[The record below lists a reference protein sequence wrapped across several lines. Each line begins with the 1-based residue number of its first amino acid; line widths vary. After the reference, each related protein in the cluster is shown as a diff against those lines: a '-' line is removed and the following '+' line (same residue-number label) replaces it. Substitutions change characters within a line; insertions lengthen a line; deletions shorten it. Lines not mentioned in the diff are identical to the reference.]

1 MRAFTL
7 IELIFVIVIIGIM
20 AGVGMSSFKPTYLID
35 DVHFIQS
42 KIQEAQF
49 RGIGYEHNDFGSENS
64 SADYNNGCID
74 LSKTALQ
81 QTSSE
86 TNTIYKLHVDDFDYG
101 TLCFDSKGRPHRDNF
116 TFATL
121 LDTQMTLNLT
131 YSNEQK
137 DIFIEPRS
145 GYAIIKHY

>member
-20 AGVGMSSFKPTYLID
+20 AGVGVSSFKPTYLID
-35 DVHFIQS
+35 DVNYIQS

-49 RGIGYEHNDFGSENS
+49 RGIGYEHNDFGSDS
-64 SADYNNGCID
+64 STPDYNSGCINI
-74 LSKTALQ
+74 SKTALQ
-81 QTSSE
+81 QPASD
-86 TNTIYKLHVDDFDYG
+86 TNTIYKLHVNDFDYG
-101 TLCFDSKGRPHRDNF
+101 TLCFDSKGRPHHDDF

-121 LDTQMTLNLT
+121 LNTQMTLNFT
-131 YSNEQK
+131 YSSKQK
-137 DIFIEPRS
+137 DIFIEPIS